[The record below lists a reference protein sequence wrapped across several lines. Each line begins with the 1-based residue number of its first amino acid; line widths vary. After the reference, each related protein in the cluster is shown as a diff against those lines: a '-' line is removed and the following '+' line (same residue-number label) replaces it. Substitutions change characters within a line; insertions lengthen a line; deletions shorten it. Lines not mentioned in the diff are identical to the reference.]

1 MAVLEGDKQEYTK
14 KLKDNVLASEFCKEH
29 TAPKT
34 EAAAR

>member
-29 TAPKT
+29 TTTKT
-34 EAAAR
+34 AAAVR